1 MDFTT
6 LLRPT
11 RYLDFH
17 HPAVSALLRDATA
30 GLTDERERAVR
41 WFLRVRDDV
50 RYDPYSVTLQPE
62 DFAASATLERGRGF
76 CVTKAILFAAGLR
89 ALGIPARLGFADVVN
104 HLATPRLIEL
114 MKTDLFAYHGYAEAW
129 LGGKWV
135 KATPA
140 FNAAL
145 CEKFGTEPLA
155 WDGRSDAIL
164 QPMNRH
170 GQRFMD
176 YVRDRGTFDDF
187 DLGDMLRA
195 WREVYPHMFVG
206 HPELTG
212 DFEAEAAAQKAG

>member
-1 MDFTT
+1 MDFTP

-11 RYLDFH
+11 RFLDFE
-17 HPAVSALLRDATA
+17 HPAVAAKVREATL
-30 GLTDERERAVR
+30 GVSGERERAVA

-50 RYDPYSVTLQPE
+50 RYDPYSITLQAG
-62 DFAASATLERGRGF
+62 DFAASATLERGRGY

-104 HLATPRLIEL
+104 HLATPRLLEL
-114 MKTDLFAYHGYAEAW
+114 MKTDVFAYHGYAEAW
-129 LGGKWV
+129 LGGRWV

-145 CEKFGTEPLA
+145 CEKFGTDPLA
-155 WDGRSDAIL
+155 WDGVHDAQL
-164 QPMNRH
+164 QPMNRS

-176 YVRDRGTFDDF
+176 YVRDRGTFEDF
-187 DLGDMLRA
+187 DLADMLRA

-206 HPELTG
+206 QPELTG
-212 DFEAEAAAQKAG
+212 DFEAEIPGA